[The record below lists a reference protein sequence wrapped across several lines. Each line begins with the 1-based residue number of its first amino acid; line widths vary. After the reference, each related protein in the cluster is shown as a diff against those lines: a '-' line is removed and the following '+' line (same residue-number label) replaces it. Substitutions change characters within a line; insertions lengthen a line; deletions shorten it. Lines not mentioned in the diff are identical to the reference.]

1 MLAPKRLGPHRD
13 KVGALEDRVGA
24 DQVGACTRY
33 RVGALEVG
41 ASELTRLEP
50 WKSKSVLGKYRLEP
64 GRLNIGVF
72 I

>member
-1 MLAPKRLGPHRD
+1 M
-13 KVGALEDRVGA
+13 ED
-24 DQVGACTRY
+24 

-64 GRLNIGVF
+64 GRLESSSRVGAWKIGVF